1 MLGVFSKNRAA
12 NAGSK
17 RRSALKLG
25 LLAAA
30 LLVAAGGG
38 YAGWSFFLAGS
49 GEAGA
54 ATTEAHDGAAEQAP
68 DPLEIAA
75 LHRAARAESSFT
87 HTFALSVLITDK
99 CGESNVPALRA
110 ASEAEAM
117 ADGLLANLSWLAAAR
132 RVHILNAKSCGH
144 LLSEVDSAEAKAL
157 KLAEAKAKA
166 EGKTASAGH

>member
-87 HTFALSVLITDK
+87 HPFALSVLIT
-99 CGESNVPALRA
+99 
-110 ASEAEAM
+110 
-117 ADGLLANLSWLAAAR
+117 
-132 RVHILNAKSCGH
+132 AKSCGH
-144 LLSEVDSAEAKAL
+144 LLSEVDNAEAKAL
-157 KLAEAKAKA
+157 ELAEAKAKA

>member
-1 MLGVFSKNRAA
+1 MLGVFSKSRAA

-30 LLVAAGGG
+30 PLVAAGGG

-49 GEAGA
+49 GA
-54 ATTEAHDGAAEQAP
+54 AATEAHDGAAEQAP

-110 ASEAEAM
+110 ASDDEAK

-132 RVHILNAKSCGH
+132 RAHMLNAKSCGH
-144 LLSEVDSAEAKAL
+144 LLSEVDNAEAKAL
-157 KLAEAKAKA
+157 
-166 EGKTASAGH
+166 